1 MGNTRF
7 WNNRHQVCP
16 RPKYSKV
23 IGSNKTKAQKQDN
36 HNQLMSYMYEG
47 GNDGRFVLDQHDLA
61 GF

>member
-36 HNQLMSYMYEG
+36 QNQLMSYMYEG
-47 GNDGRFVLDQHDLA
+47 GK
-61 GF
+61 